1 MDSCTDT
8 HVIRGSDV
16 KVRNGGRNRFIG
28 VWVFGCFVCVVNKSQ
43 VMWQDIA
50 GVFVRVLPRVGCDV
64 APHKKPVRICG
75 RTHFFL
81 FLVLCL
87 CFL

>member
-1 MDSCTDT
+1 MDRVTDT

-28 VWVFGCFVCVVNKSQ
+28 VWLFGCFVCVVNKSQ